1 MCQKQHAW
9 PSYNAAQLNEDMAEA
24 ACLAK
29 LKLKMWQKHYA
40 WPSYNDVHLNQ
51 KCGRSSPLGPFKM
64 WQRHTFY
71 EITSHVPKE

>member
-1 MCQKQHAW
+1 MSEVLFHAYAW

-40 WPSYNDVHLNQ
+40 WPSYNDVHLN
-51 KCGRSSPLGPFKM
+51 
-64 WQRHTFY
+64 
-71 EITSHVPKE
+71 